1 MSTEEKDNK
10 KASDSSEGFG
20 AGFKGFK
27 DFIAGC
33 CGTEGKGPDCRTIFE
48 GFKNSCCATEGK
60 EASAGKDESKR
71 GCC

>member
-10 KASDSSEGFG
+10 EASGSSEGFG
-20 AGFKGFK
+20 SGFKGFK

-33 CGTEGKGPDCRTIFE
+33 CGTEGKGPDCRAMFE
-48 GFKNSCCATEGK
+48 KFKNSCCGHSGAED
-60 EASAGKDESKR
+60 SADKDGSKR